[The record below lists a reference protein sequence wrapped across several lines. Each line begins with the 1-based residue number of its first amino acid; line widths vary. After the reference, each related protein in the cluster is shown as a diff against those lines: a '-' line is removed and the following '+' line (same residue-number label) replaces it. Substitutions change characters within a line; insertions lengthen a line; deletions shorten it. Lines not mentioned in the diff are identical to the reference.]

1 MWDHNTH
8 FHQYLLHHCPKKIR
22 RSLDIGC
29 GFGLFAFKLAAR
41 SEHVDALDIEISVLR
56 EARTLNYAPNITYQQ
71 ADFLQADL
79 SENFYDVIVAIASIH
94 HMDLELTLIKM
105 KELLK
110 PSGKLLILGLYKE
123 ENIIDY
129 LYSTVSV
136 PINLMCL
143 KWHQLSNKVSAGVSA
158 PTLPAKLSLR
168 EIKSVANNL
177 IPGFR
182 LQRHLFWRYS
192 LIWQKY

>member
-8 FHQYLLHHCPKKIR
+8 FHQYLLHHCPKQIR
-22 RSLDIGC
+22 HSLDIGC
-29 GFGLFAFKLAAR
+29 GIGLFAYKLANR
-41 SEHVDALDIEISVLR
+41 SEHVDALDVESSVLK
-56 EARTLNYAPNITYQQ
+56 EALALNYGPNIAYQQ
-71 ADFLQADL
+71 ADFLNADL
-79 SENFYDVIVAIASIH
+79 SQNSYDVIVSIASIH
-94 HMDLELTLIKM
+94 HMDLELALIKM
-105 KELLK
+105 KELLQ

-123 ENIIDY
+123 ETLLDY
-129 LYSTVSV
+129 VYSTVSV
-136 PINLMCL
+136 PVNLICL
-143 KWHQLSNKVSAGVSA
+143 KWHQPLNKVSAGARA
-158 PTLPAKLSLR
+158 PTRPAQLSLR